1 MALERE
7 EVLHIAELVKL
18 SLTEEEV
25 TLYRQ
30 QLTEILDTMAKL
42 NELNTDDI
50 PPTAQVTPQRNVFR
64 EDRVRDWLS
73 TSDALANAP
82 DTSDGFIRVKPV
94 LES

>member
-73 TSDALANAP
+73 TSAALANAP